1 MDRLTAMNDFYE
13 AHRKASIKTVLSK
26 ITGETVDLLSYD
38 EILKRLRMKGQTD
51 RGRAEIPLDKII
63 GSVGR
68 YSDFTRDFLPRNMSD
83 SSRWAS
89 VKMATE
95 SLSGVPPIEVY
106 KIGDSYFVRDGNH
119 RVSVARSNGQDHIEA
134 YVTEVFTRVPMTG
147 NLDLDSLII
156 KEEYANFL
164 EQTRIDKLVDEPI
177 DLTVTVAG
185 AYEKLIDHIQVHRY
199 YMGIEAKKEISYEDA
214 VLDWYQ
220 SFYLPVI
227 ESIREH
233 GLLKDFPNRTETD
246 LYIWMLE
253 YRSELESELGWKI
266 DTDMAAVTIRER
278 FAKSTRFNLRR
289 FWYWMLDKLIPEP
302 LEFGPKTGTW
312 RNKRGSHARM
322 KDLSFFRNILIAMQD
337 NDISRETFEQTIW
350 IAKQEGARVSALHI
364 VESEEEKD
372 TSEVQNIRNLF
383 FWRLHEER
391 LEGSLA
397 VEVGTANQK
406 IVERA
411 VYTDLVVV
419 HLQHAPGTQPFAKL
433 RSGFR
438 TLIRKC
444 AVPLLV
450 VPQKMRPIKRILL
463 AFDGSPKA
471 KEANYIAVYLAKHW
485 DVDLYL
491 LTTYRDQTSKKVLK
505 DAFQDSKRYIIDHSV
520 RPHAHM
526 RMGQAG
532 DTILAFAK
540 EKNIDLILM
549 GSYGSSPLKEMMA
562 GSAIDYVLEKVT
574 IPVLICR

>member
-13 AHRKASIKTVLSK
+13 AHRKASMKTVLSK

-51 RGRAEIPLDKII
+51 RGRAEIPLVKII

-68 YSDFTRDFLPRNMSD
+68 YTDFTKDFLPRRMSD
-83 SSRWAS
+83 SGRWAS

-119 RVSVARSNGQDHIEA
+119 RVSVARSNGQTHIEA
-134 YVTEVFTRVPMTG
+134 YITEVFTRVPLTG

-156 KEEYANFL
+156 KEEYAGFL
-164 EQTRIDKLVDEPI
+164 EETRLDKLLDESV

-185 AYEKLIDHIQVHRY
+185 AYEKLLDHIQVHRY
-199 YMGIEAKKEISYEDA
+199 YMGIDTKKEITYEEA
-214 VLDWYQ
+214 VIDWYKF
-220 SFYLPVI
+220 FYLPVI
-227 ESIREH
+227 ETIREH
-233 GLLKDFPNRTETD
+233 GLMKDFPNRTETD

-253 YRSELESELGWKI
+253 YRSELEAELGWKI
-266 DTDMAAVTIRER
+266 DTDIAAATITER
-278 FAKSTRFNLRR
+278 FSKSTKFNLRR
-289 FWYWMLDKLIPEP
+289 LWFWITEKLIPDP

-312 RNKRGSHARM
+312 RKKRGSHARM

-350 IAKQEGARVSALHI
+350 VAKQEGARISALHL
-364 VESEEEKD
+364 VDNEAEKN
-372 TSEVQNIRNLF
+372 TVEVQNIRNLF
-383 FWRLHEER
+383 FWRLHEES
-391 LEGSLA
+391 LEGNLA

-411 VYTDLVVV
+411 VFTDLVVV
-419 HLQHAPGTQPFAKL
+419 HLQHAPGTQAFAKL

-450 VPQKMRPIKRILL
+450 VPQKMRPIQRILL

-491 LTTYRDQTSKKVLK
+491 LTTFRDQTSKKVLK
-505 DAFQDSKRYIIDHSV
+505 EAFQDSKRYIIDHNV

-526 RMGQAG
+526 RMGQSG

-540 EKNIDLILM
+540 EKKIDLILM
-549 GSYGSSPLKEMMA
+549 GSYGSNPVKEMMS